1 MKYATTEIRTINWKQ
16 EWQNGLEN
24 HRFISA
30 MANKSDCTQCRAPY
44 IIRASNVAS
53 KSLGYMEY
61 ITWND
66 CTIKINECS
75 EIYMDFMKVFDIVS
89 VQQER

>member
-1 MKYATTEIRTINWKQ
+1 MFLFYLHLTFIQIFVMKYATTEIRTINWKQ

-24 HRFISA
+24 HRFNSA

-53 KSLGYMEY
+53 KR
-61 ITWND
+61 
-66 CTIKINECS
+66 
-75 EIYMDFMKVFDIVS
+75 V
-89 VQQER
+89 